1 MRKYTVTPS
10 FGAFEDKP
18 EVGMDA
24 QITFETD
31 DIEQGLEACFEKM
44 QNGPKVMKG
53 YKHRSLSVG
62 DILTVCCHCENGTK
76 ELHDWIVKPFGFRRL
91 SASEAHKWGWMTPI
105 DRAHKLARVCDGQSL
120 SSTAGH

>member
-18 EVGMDA
+18 IVGMDA
-24 QITFETD
+24 QIDFETD

-62 DILTVCCHCENGTK
+62 DLLTVCCHCETGTK
-76 ELHDWIVKPFGFRRL
+76 EMHDWIVKPFGFRRL
-91 SASEAHKWGWMTPI
+91 SHIEAARWWNLSSI
-105 DRAHKLARVCDGQSL
+105 DRAHKLARHPEDS
-120 SSTAGH
+120 AA